1 MAESNSSSA
10 SLFQLRSEVRVA
22 ASPADVYAVV
32 TDLGRSAE
40 WSPECQGG
48 RWVHG
53 EPATLGAV
61 FRGENF
67 RGDDIVAWAPITRG
81 AWTTEAQVVEAE
93 PDRVFRWAMR
103 DQNGHCQTS
112 VWGFVVEPAGEG
124 SILTHDFQM
133 DQPTEGIQHI
143 TADMTAAQAGR
154 FFTEWGAKVQGDLA
168 STLERIKEIVEKQ

>member
-1 MAESNSSSA
+1 MAESNSRSGP
-10 SLFQLRSEVRVA
+10 LFQLHSEVRVA

-48 RWVHG
+48 QWVSG
-53 EPATLGAV
+53 SPATVGAV

-81 AWTTEAQVVEAE
+81 DWTTEAQVIEAE

-103 DQNGHCQTS
+103 DKTGHCQSS
-112 VWGFVVEPAGEG
+112 VWGFVVEPAEEG
-124 SILTHDFQM
+124 STLTHDFQM
-133 DQPTEGIQHI
+133 DEPTEGIHHI
-143 TADMTAAQAGR
+143 TADMTAPEAGR
-154 FFTEWGAKVQGDLA
+154 FFAEWGAKVQGDLA
-168 STLERIKEIVEKQ
+168 ITLERIKEIVEKQ